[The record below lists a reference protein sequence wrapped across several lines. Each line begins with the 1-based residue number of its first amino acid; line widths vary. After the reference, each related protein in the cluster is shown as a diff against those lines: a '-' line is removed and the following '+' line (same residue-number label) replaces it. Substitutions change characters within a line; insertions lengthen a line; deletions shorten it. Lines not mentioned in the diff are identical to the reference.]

1 MKKGELMMI
10 KVADVHEIK
19 HLVCLKCGWGLPLVP
34 SKRFIELEREFR
46 KQHEG
51 HTLSVLTTAELH
63 ELGEKRAELR
73 KYANKSKG
81 WAKVNKELV

>member
-1 MKKGELMMI
+1 MNM
-10 KVADVHEIK
+10 VADVHEIK

-34 SKRFIELEREFR
+34 SQKFIQLEIEFR

-51 HTLSVLTTAELH
+51 HSLCVLTTAELH

-73 KYANKSKG
+73 KYANSARG
-81 WAKVNKELV
+81 WAEVNKELLE